1 MKKFDKM
8 SIEEQKFFS
17 YHYAKTVWD
26 LCECIDI
33 FYSDSNVN
41 KSLAKTEAIKT
52 LAEIN
57 RLRQCLQQKPLTFN
71 DIQINRTLGSAY
83 FKF

>member
-8 SIEEQKFFS
+8 SIEEQKLFS
-17 YHYAKTVWD
+17 YIYAKTVWD
-26 LCECIDI
+26 LCKCIDT
-33 FYSDSNVN
+33 FYSDPNVN

-52 LAEIN
+52 LAEAN

-71 DIQINRTLGSAY
+71 DIQLNRTLGSAY

>member
-8 SIEEQKFFS
+8 SIEQQKLFS
-17 YHYAKTVWD
+17 YHYAKTLWH

-33 FYSDSNVN
+33 FYSDPNVN

-52 LAEIN
+52 LAEVN

-71 DIQINRTLGSAY
+71 DIQLNRTLGSAY